1 MSLNYIIMNIFL
13 YYIDMILPY
22 KNHLDEY
29 LYNVHHLI
37 YVIIMYGLMN
47 LLMRILFNRVLEL
60 LNDGLFYYGFDIL
73 MVLNIMNFMGYGVSC
88 IIRF

>member
-1 MSLNYIIMNIFL
+1 MNIFL